1 MLVNHGTQNK
11 KASFFSKS
19 QDVLVIIG
27 QKYKMISK
35 EHEAK
40 ITNKAQYNQEITEK
54 QQLTSLK

>member
-11 KASFFSKS
+11 KVSFFSKS
-19 QDVLVIIG
+19 QDVLVIIR